1 MSPSKLYIIT
11 AALSCQGG
19 SQNWQNCPRTN
30 AQLTKDF
37 PPKKLNIDHQIKYS
51 CYSENHEI
59 LVYESNRLFSK
70 LPVIK
75 NIMKIYVL
83 EDQADTL
90 RQKQMTTST
99 HWARWWRWWACCRW
113 TWSCSRSSQGASHP
127 SCRGP
132 CPSWICGRDQSWQ
145 LFPNTFNVNLYA
157 LLEIE
162 RKMLI
167 SWGSSFS
174 LPEQN

>member
-37 PPKKLNIDHQIKYS
+37 PPKKLNIDHQIKHS

-70 LPVIK
+70 LPIIK

-113 TWSCSRSSQGASHP
+113 TWCGSRSSPAASP
-127 SCRGP
+127 TSCRGRAP
-132 CPSWICGRDQSWQ
+132 CTTGGVRGPLDRGRGPWFLSRASSCHLAWKG
-145 LFPNTFNVNLYA
+145 NS
-157 LLEIE
+157 E
-162 RKMLI
+162 KM
-167 SWGSSFS
+167 
-174 LPEQN
+174 